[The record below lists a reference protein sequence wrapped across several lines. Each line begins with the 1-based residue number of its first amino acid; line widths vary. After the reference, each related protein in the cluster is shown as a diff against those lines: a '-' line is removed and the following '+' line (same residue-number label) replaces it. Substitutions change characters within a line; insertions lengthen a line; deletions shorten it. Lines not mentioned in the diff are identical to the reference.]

1 MNQIRGVWRGAVL
14 TVGLLS
20 VFTMALPAQA
30 GLGDLLD
37 ALLDP
42 VDDIP
47 IVGDIV
53 SPVVEG
59 VLDPLVDEVVDP
71 IAGALVDPIVD
82 QVVAPIVAPV
92 VETVVAPVIETVV
105 APVVEEAPVP
115 VAGDGAPPIVEE
127 VLPPVQGTDPI
138 QGTTP
143 TVPMLG
149 SAAQTDDSRPL
160 GVSAS
165 SDVAQSWYSNGTV
178 ARGSAPDTVAIKGI
192 ATGVQSLKVASALQ
206 TALVASG
213 APFIPN
219 SASEPLAVR
228 PVSDFRLDGLTNWL
242 RTDGLRNL
250 LALPVRLLDLLA
262 RALLTAGSGLVAP
275 LSMLLALTAYLIK
288 DRRWVGPHTSQIER
302 ASARDGG
309 PGGPDVEGMARRRP
323 HLELDDDGLHQSSRR
338 VFSAAIRKRLMTSP
352 HTCSMY
358 AATRWAP

>member
-1 MNQIRGVWRGAVL
+1 MRHRIDIGSDSSKLIRNADTYWMNQIRGMRRGAVL

-20 VFTMALPAQA
+20 VLTMALPAQA
-30 GLGDLLD
+30 GLGDLLED
-37 ALLDP
+37 LFDP
-42 VDDIP
+42 VGDVP

-53 SPVVEG
+53 QPVVEG

-92 VETVVAPVIETVV
+92 VETVVAPV
-105 APVVEEAPVP
+105 VEEALVP
-115 VAGDGAPPIVEE
+115 VTGDGAPPIVEE
-127 VLPPVQGTDPI
+127 VLPPIQGTDPI

-149 SAAQTDDSRPL
+149 SVAQTAGDSRPL

-165 SDVAQSWYSNGTV
+165 SDVAQTWYSNGTV

-192 ATGVQSLKVASALQ
+192 ATEVQSLKVASALQ

-213 APFIPN
+213 APLIPN
-219 SASEPLAVR
+219 SANEPLAVR
-228 PVSDFRLDGLTNWL
+228 PVSDFRLDGLINWL
-242 RTDGLRNL
+242 RNDGLRNL

-288 DRRWVGPHTSQIER
+288 DRHWVGLHISQIER
-302 ASARDGG
+302 SSARD
-309 PGGPDVEGMARRRP
+309 RRP
-323 HLELDDDGLHQSSRR
+323 EHETPRQSG
-338 VFSAAIRKRLMTSP
+338 FRLLATS
-352 HTCSMY
+352 
-358 AATRWAP
+358 